1 MPDMNEVERKL
12 IELNTQIGEA
22 EKRHND
28 EDVAFLVRVLSDDLI
43 FRRASG
49 QVVRKKEFLW
59 DLIQPENTFDYLIPE
74 KVEPK
79 VFEDT
84 AVVSLL
90 VRAKGK
96 RGETGFEG
104 VFRNTRLF
112 RKREGDWHCM
122 VWFNTRVETR

>member
-1 MPDMNEVERKL
+1 MPDINQVECKL

-22 EKRHND
+22 EMRHND
-28 EDVAFLVRVLSDDLI
+28 EDVAFLVQVLSDDLI
-43 FRRASG
+43 FRRANG
-49 QVVRKKEFLW
+49 QIVRKKEFLW

-74 KVEPK
+74 NVEPK

-96 RGETGFEG
+96 RGEAGFEG
-104 VFRNTRLF
+104 VYRNLRLF
-112 RKREGDWHCM
+112 QKREGEWRCV
-122 VWFNTRVETR
+122 VWFNTEIKA